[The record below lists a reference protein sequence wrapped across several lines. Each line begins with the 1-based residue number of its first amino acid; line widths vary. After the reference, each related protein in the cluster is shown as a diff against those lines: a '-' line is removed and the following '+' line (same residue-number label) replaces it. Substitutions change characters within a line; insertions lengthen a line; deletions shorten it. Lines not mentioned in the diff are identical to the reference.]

1 MNDQAVP
8 TKKGQICKCIN
19 PLPEYS
25 LNEYIVIGSPDTTN
39 AAEKVMVVNIRELQ
53 RNAANP
59 SNARKIAINKGELFV
74 LADDLDAYIAS
85 WNNR

>member
-8 TKKGQICKCIN
+8 TKQGQICKCIN

-25 LNEYIVIGSPDTTN
+25 LNEYLVIGSPDTTN
-39 AAEKVMVVNIRELQ
+39 AAEKVMVVNLRELQ

-59 SNARKIAINKGELFV
+59 SNARKIAIDKGELVV
-74 LADDLDAYIAS
+74 LAEDLTSYIEA
-85 WNNR
+85 WNK